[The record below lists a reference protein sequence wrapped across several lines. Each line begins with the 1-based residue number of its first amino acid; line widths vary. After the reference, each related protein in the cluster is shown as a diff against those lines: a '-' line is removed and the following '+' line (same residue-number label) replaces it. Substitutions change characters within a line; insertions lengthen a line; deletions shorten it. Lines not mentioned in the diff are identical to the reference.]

1 MATADKPDLPDLA
14 ALDLADS
21 VRHHEPYVMRAVYH
35 DTDSLALF
43 RWGVTLRRREGGSD
57 EGWHM
62 KLPVAGA
69 DGSARDELRLEL
81 PRELPEEAHVRR
93 DEPGRA
99 RRADPFGR
107 P

>member
-1 MATADKPDLPDLA
+1 MSFSTHREVERKLRVHGLFDLPDLA

-69 DGSARDELRLEL
+69 DGSASLRRSDQPL
-81 PRELPEEAHVRR
+81 
-93 DEPGRA
+93 G
-99 RRADPFGR
+99 
-107 P
+107 